1 MFGLDNTWLWAN
13 SVRCIAGRLAAS
25 LASTHLRPVATPP
38 RCDNQNISDVFNN
51 PLGAGAKSAL
61 VEKPLCH
68 GVICLFFFTYS
79 THTYRCSQTSTPW
92 DHSRSWDMAVN
103 KTVLS
108 PCCHGVSIS
117 GREKRARRSPK
128 ASERRRCLSTNCSLR
143 SAAWKSNKARSLPGG
158 WGQGKLDV

>member
-1 MFGLDNTWLWAN
+1 MHCRTSSSIPGLYALEASGNPSPVRQPRTFQTFSTILWGQGQNQPWLRN
-13 SVRCIAGRLAAS
+13 HCVMESF
-25 LASTHLRPVATPP
+25 
-38 RCDNQNISDVFNN
+38 VF
-51 PLGAGAKSAL
+51 
-61 VEKPLCH
+61 
-68 GVICLFFFTYS
+68 FFFTYS
-79 THTYRCSQTSTPW
+79 THTYRSSQTSTPW

-108 PCCHGVSIS
+108 PCCHGVCIS